1 MVIVEHLAKC
11 GAMGRLKQCPILVT
25 ATIFNREA
33 VTTCKRFFKIGP
45 VDY

>member
-11 GAMGRLKQCPILVT
+11 GAMGRLKQCPILVM

-33 VTTCKRFFKIGP
+33 LRLGLLTTN
-45 VDY
+45 VSS